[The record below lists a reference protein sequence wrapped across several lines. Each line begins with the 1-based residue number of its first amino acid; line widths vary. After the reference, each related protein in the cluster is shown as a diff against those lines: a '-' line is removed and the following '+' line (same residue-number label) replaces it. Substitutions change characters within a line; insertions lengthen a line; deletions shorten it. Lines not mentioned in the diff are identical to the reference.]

1 MMLSKLCERYL
12 RVCVMFVRVCI
23 MRAGMGGLGMG
34 ILCAVLQVKV
44 S

>member
-1 MMLSKLCERYL
+1 MIFSKLCKRYL

-34 ILCAVLQVKV
+34 ILCAVQVKV